1 MTLPATVPAVAIWD
15 PHKLTTEP
23 LPEIDLVPRQR
34 VRAKVDLPKVPAG
47 TEGTVLLAN
56 GFAWRRYRVL
66 FDNGVEVG
74 FLDGRHLEAG
84 KKTLAQRLRPGRS

>member
-1 MTLPATVPAVAIWD
+1 VAVWEK
-15 PHKLTTEP
+15 HKLAGDLP
-23 LPEIDLVPRQR
+23 PEIDLTLRQR
-34 VRAKVDLPKVPAG
+34 ARAKVDLPRVPAG
-47 TEGTVLLAN
+47 TEGTVVLAD

-84 KKTLAQRLRPGRS
+84 KRPLLQRLRPGRR

>member
-1 MTLPATVPAVAIWD
+1 VAIWEK
-15 PHKLTTEP
+15 HKLAGELP
-23 LPEIDLVPRQR
+23 PEIELTLRQR

-47 TEGTVLLAN
+47 TEGTVVLAD
-56 GFAWRRYRVL
+56 GFAWRRYRVF

-84 KKTLAQRLRPGRS
+84 KKPLLQRLRPGSR

>member
-1 MTLPATVPAVAIWD
+1 VAIWEK
-15 PHKLTTEP
+15 HKLAGELP
-23 LPEIDLVPRQR
+23 PEIDLTVRQR
-34 VRAKVDLPKVPAG
+34 VKAKVDLPKVPAG
-47 TEGTVLLAN
+47 TEGIVLLAD

-84 KKTLAQRLRPGRS
+84 KKPLLQRLRPGRG

>member
-1 MTLPATVPAVAIWD
+1 VAVWD
-15 PHKLTTEP
+15 KHKLAGELP
-23 LPEIDLVPRQR
+23 PEIDLTLRQR
-34 VRAKVDLPKVPAG
+34 VKAKVDLANVPAG
-47 TEGTVLLAN
+47 TEGTVLLSD

-84 KKTLAQRLRPGRS
+84 KKPLLERLRPGNRKNS

>member
-1 MTLPATVPAVAIWD
+1 VAIWEK
-15 PHKLTTEP
+15 HKLAGDLP
-23 LPEIDLVPRQR
+23 PEIELTPRQR
-34 VRAKVDLPKVPAG
+34 VKTKVDLPKVPAD

-74 FLDGRHLEAG
+74 FLDGRHLEPG
-84 KKTLAQRLRPGRS
+84 KKPFLQRLKPGRG

>member
-1 MTLPATVPAVAIWD
+1 VAVWD
-15 PHKLTTEP
+15 KHKLAGEAQP
-23 LPEIDLVPRQR
+23 GIDLTLRQR
-34 VRAKVDLPKVPAG
+34 VRAKVDLPKVPTG
-47 TEGTVLLAN
+47 TEGTVILAD

-84 KKTLAQRLRPGRS
+84 KKPLLQRLRSGRG

>member
-1 MTLPATVPAVAIWD
+1 MAIWEK
-15 PHKLTTEP
+15 HKLAGELP
-23 LPEIDLVPRQR
+23 PEIDLTPRQR
-34 VRAKVDLPKVPAG
+34 VKAKVDLPKVPSG
-47 TEGTVLLAN
+47 TEGLVLLAD

-84 KKTLAQRLRPGRS
+84 KKPLLQRLRPGRS

>member
-1 MTLPATVPAVAIWD
+1 VPAWEK
-15 PHKLTTEP
+15 HKLAGD
-23 LPEIDLVPRQR
+23 LPPNIDLIPRQR
-34 VRAKVDLPKVPAG
+34 VTAKVDLPEVPAG
-47 TEGTVLLAN
+47 TGGRVLLAD

-84 KKTLAQRLRPGRS
+84 KKPLLQRLRPGR

>member
-1 MTLPATVPAVAIWD
+1 MPFVAVWD
-15 PHKLTTEP
+15 PHKLADELP
-23 LPEIDLVPRQR
+23 PEIDLKPRQR

-47 TEGTVLLAN
+47 TDGRVLVAN

-74 FLDGRHLEAG
+74 FLDGRHLE
-84 KKTLAQRLRPGRS
+84 TR

>member
-1 MTLPATVPAVAIWD
+1 VAIWAK
-15 PHKLTTEP
+15 HKLAGELP
-23 LPEIDLVPRQR
+23 PEIDLTLRQR
-34 VRAKVDLPKVPAG
+34 VKAKVDLPNVPAG
-47 TEGTVLLAN
+47 SEGIVLLAD

-84 KKTLAQRLRPGRS
+84 KKPLLQRLRPGHG

>member
-1 MTLPATVPAVAIWD
+1 MPVWD
-15 PHKLTTEP
+15 PHKLAGEP
-23 LPEIDLVPRQR
+23 PPEIDLTLRQR
-34 VRAKVDLPKVPAG
+34 VRAKVDLPRVPAG
-47 TEGTVLLAN
+47 TGGHVLLAD

-84 KKTLAQRLRPGRS
+84 KKPFLQRLRPGRR